1 MAPRFRQM
9 PTSSYQAIT
18 LIPLI
23 RKMIIQI
30 LVRRRRWSLITNKE
44 RTMRDG
50 LCFSTRVLTRYF
62 FAPKVWFGFPKCN
75 VGVAIAV
82 GVAVRSEWKLF
93 CQFQIARRSV
103 RIVRAASCV
112 CVRPNLNPGW
122 HQPPSGNHLLT
133 KLYQSCSMW
142 RQEDDSS
149 TPCPTPGKPLTRTWW
164 LPPPAATRCHPMQQ
178 FQTIPCPIPITAWQ
192 PFDYLWIR
200 VWPKSGW
207 VWAQLLDTVWHKFL
221 VLSQS
226 AGTPDPCNCRNPP
239 HCTSNAAVWLL
250 K

>member
-30 LVRRRRWSLITNKE
+30 LVRRRWWSLITNKE

-50 LCFSTRVLTRYF
+50 FCFSTRVLTRYF

-82 GVAVRSEWKLF
+82 GVAVRSEWKVLL
-93 CQFQIARRSV
+93 SV
-103 RIVRAASCV
+103 LNWKAKRQDCASCEL

-142 RQEDDSS
+142 RQQGRMIAAHHVQHLASLSPELGG
-149 TPCPTPGKPLTRTWW
+149 CHHQ
-164 LPPPAATRCHPMQQ
+164 LPHDA
-178 FQTIPCPIPITAWQ
+178 IPCNSSKR
-192 PFDYLWIR
+192 Y
-200 VWPKSGW
+200 
-207 VWAQLLDTVWHKFL
+207 H
-221 VLSQS
+221 VLSPSPPDNHLTIFGFESGQS
-226 AGTPDPCNCRNPP
+226 LDECGLNF
-239 HCTSNAAVWLL
+239 
-250 K
+250 